1 MRGRAN
7 GGRGLRGAETQGGKC
22 EDIGCGA
29 RLRTMLRLRVEQAVD
44 HDESVQQHRL
54 RQVLLAREAEAQQVV
69 AQVVSTRDA
78 RHGHRVKDG
87 GKDVLGAR
95 DLVVALAD
103 DALEQQ
109 ARRVHHRH

>member
-29 RLRTMLRLRVEQAVD
+29 RTMLRLRVEQAVD

-69 AQVVSTRDA
+69 AQVVSARDA

-95 DLVVALAD
+95 DLVVALAA